1 MKSTYRHI
9 LFLVHVL
16 GCCFAGHAQQLV
28 ANPSFEEVNICT
40 EYNAPCSPSAWES
53 VAPEHLKMHYL
64 YSAEAMAGTNVVRLM
79 HRQGGL
85 RNYIQAKLLCPVEA
99 GRQYKLV
106 IVAGK
111 DFRGQLELGVRLD
124 TGYIYRLS
132 AVPLDGFPPTITVSE
147 KNTVETKK
155 GDMDFYRMEKVF
167 TATKTAT
174 HLIVGDFSKGS
185 PRGEIRLRESF
196 FIDSVDI
203 IPLENA
209 PPCEQAPEVKAELYA
224 QHRRH
229 TLPPGYVKQEKAKL
243 DTWQEKRNCL
253 TLSVKDEGIFTARGR
268 ARYPEAAARLD
279 SIIRVYDPYAGT
291 KVIVTG
297 YSFRPGTGN
306 YNKILSVVQAQ
317 KLKDVLVYRHGFT
330 VDDVEV
336 YGRGNADPRFDTT
349 TEAGKEDNNFVEI
362 EFCLPKPPPAPV
374 AAPAP
379 PPAPDTLVIP
389 DVLFRFNSSE
399 LNTKL
404 YKSLDSLVAR
414 IPRNDTTVQL
424 QVLGYT
430 DNVGTE
436 AYNLNLSRS
445 RAAAV
450 ADYLRGK
457 GLEKFIRHVA
467 GRGESVPVAPNDTQ
481 EGRQRNRR
489 VEIIIYTG
497 SD

>member
-1 MKSTYRHI
+1 MKRTYRHI
-9 LFLVHVL
+9 LFSVPLL
-16 GCCFAGHAQQLV
+16 CSCFAAHAQRLV

-64 YSAEAMAGTNVVRLM
+64 YSAEAVAGTNVVRLV

-111 DFRGQLELGVRLD
+111 DFRGPLELSVRLD

-132 AVPLDGFPPTITVSE
+132 ALPLDGFPPTVTVSD
-147 KNTVETKK
+147 KNAVETKK

-167 TATKTAT
+167 TAPKNAT

-185 PRGEIRLRESF
+185 LRGEFSLRESF

-203 IPLENA
+203 IPMESR
-209 PPCEQAPEVKAELYA
+209 PPCEQAPRVKEELYA

-229 TLPPGYVKQEKAKL
+229 TVPPGYFKQEKAKL
-243 DTWQEKRNCL
+243 NTWQDKRHCI
-253 TLSVKDEGIFTARGR
+253 TLSVKDESIFTARGR

-291 KVIVTG
+291 RVIVTG
-297 YSFRPGTGN
+297 YAFRPGTGN
-306 YNKILSVVQAQ
+306 YNKVLSAVQAQ
-317 KLKDVLVYRHGFT
+317 KVKDVLVYRHGFA
-330 VDDVEV
+330 VNDVEV
-336 YGRGNADPRFDTT
+336 YGRGNAEPRFDTA
-349 TEAGKEDNNFVEI
+349 TEAGREDNNFVEI

-374 AAPAP
+374 AALAP

-436 AYNLNLSRS
+436 AYNLSLSRS

-450 ADYLRGK
+450 ADYLKGK
-457 GLEKFIRHVA
+457 GLEKFIRHVS
-467 GRGESVPVAPNDTQ
+467 GLGESAPVAPNDTQ